1 MVGSEL
7 DIYNVY
13 FTYMKKFLGFSEI
26 HRTLNEPDS
35 EAENNT
41 LGGSILQCACG
52 SHKGAEL

>member
-1 MVGSEL
+1 M
-7 DIYNVY
+7 Y